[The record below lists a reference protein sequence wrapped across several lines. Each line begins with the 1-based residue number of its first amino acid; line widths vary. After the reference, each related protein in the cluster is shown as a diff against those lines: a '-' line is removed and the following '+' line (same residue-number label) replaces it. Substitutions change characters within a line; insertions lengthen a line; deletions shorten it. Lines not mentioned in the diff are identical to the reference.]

1 MLARAFLLIAGLVAG
16 STVLAQPVP
25 FQEGTHYF
33 KIDPAQ
39 PTTAPA
45 DKVEVIEVFSYA
57 CIHCAH
63 FEPIVAEWKKTQP
76 ANIQFSYMPAV
87 FNPTWEVFA
96 RAFYAAEVLGIL
108 NQSHQAMF
116 KAIHEERRPFR
127 SAEDV
132 AKFYTAY
139 GKTEQQ
145 FTEAMKSFGVEMKMN
160 RASQQVPKYGVDGTP
175 TVIVAGKYRITGGSA
190 GGMEKIFDVV
200 KFLVNKEL
208 AERAAKK
215 PTAQAKP
222 VAKPA
227 TKAVAKS

>member
-1 MLARAFLLIAGLVAG
+1 MFARALLLIAGLAAG
-16 STVLAQPVP
+16 SAALAQPVP
-25 FQEGTHYF
+25 YQEGTHYF
-33 KIDPAQ
+33 RVEPAQ

-63 FEPIVAEWKKTQP
+63 FEPIVAEWKKTAP
-76 ANIQFSYMPAV
+76 TTVQFSYMPAV

-96 RAFYAAEVLGIL
+96 RAFYAAEVLGIQK
-108 NQSHQAMF
+108 QSHEALF

-127 SAEDV
+127 SEQDV
-132 AKFYTAY
+132 AKFFTAY
-139 GKTEQQ
+139 GKTEAQ
-145 FTEAMKSFGVEMKMN
+145 FLDAMKSFGVEMKLN

-175 TVIVAGKYRITGGSA
+175 TVIVGGKYRITGTSA

-200 KFLVNKEL
+200 KFLVDKEL

-215 PTAQAKP
+215 PA
-222 VAKPA
+222 
-227 TKAVAKS
+227 AKS